1 MKVETRILSFS
12 DSHATANDRVTGE
25 SSFVAF
31 RATALK
37 NGFRDYEPGTLF
49 SNFSPSNSFTYPSG
63 MEKCRLQ
70 SW

>member
-1 MKVETRILSFS
+1 MKVETRILAFS

-25 SSFVAF
+25 SSIVAF

-37 NGFRDYEPGTLF
+37 NGFSNQKPGILF
-49 SNFSPSNSFTYPSG
+49 SNFSSSNSFTYPSG
-63 MEKCRLQ
+63 MGKCRLQ